1 MAKKAKINA
10 EGGQPKKNTMK
21 WTESMD
27 VVLFDA
33 LLEQQA
39 NGNRIDGTFTT
50 TAYNNV
56 LKICREEL
64 KYQFDKDHLKNRIKT
79 LKINF
84 NACYDLFKGLSGFS
98 WSPVTRMFE
107 AEPEVWNTLIESKP
121 SAKKWRVIEI
131 QNYDKLLE
139 LFAKDRANGEGAISA
154 KEKVKQWEKESCD
167 QFVDLERLEDVTTD
181 NFNPVSQ
188 QCNSQ
193 GANSSKVLKRKA
205 SMVYAFERQ
214 VEMIQVGMNN
224 VADAIR
230 EGNVIAEIGIAVIE
244 KTRPRIYE
252 EQDIYAELLKI
263 GVPDNV
269 QLEAFLFLVKSPLK
283 TRAFFAV
290 PSP

>member
-1 MAKKAKINA
+1 
-10 EGGQPKKNTMK
+10 
-21 WTESMD
+21 MD
-27 VVLFDA
+27 VVLLDA

-50 TAYNNV
+50 SAYNNV

-64 KYQFDKDHLKNRIKT
+64 KYPFEKYHLKNRIKT

-98 WSPVTRMFE
+98 WSLVTRIFE
-107 AEPEVWNTLIESKP
+107 VEPKVWNTLIESKP
-121 SAKKWRVIEI
+121 NAKKWRVTKI

-139 LFAKDRANGEGAISA
+139 LFTKDRANGEGATSA
-154 KEKVKQWEKESCD
+154 KEKVKQWEKEG
-167 QFVDLERLEDVTTD
+167 L
-181 NFNPVSQ
+181 
-188 QCNSQ
+188 
-193 GANSSKVLKRKA
+193 LKRKA
-205 SMVYAFERQ
+205 SIVEAFDKQ
-214 VEMIQVGMNN
+214 VEMIQSSMNN

-230 EGNVIAEIGIAVIE
+230 EGNVLIEKGILVFE
-244 KTRPRIYE
+244 KTRPCLYE

-263 GVPDNV
+263 GIPDNI

-290 PSP
+290 PSPRRYEFLLNMMHLTNENLS